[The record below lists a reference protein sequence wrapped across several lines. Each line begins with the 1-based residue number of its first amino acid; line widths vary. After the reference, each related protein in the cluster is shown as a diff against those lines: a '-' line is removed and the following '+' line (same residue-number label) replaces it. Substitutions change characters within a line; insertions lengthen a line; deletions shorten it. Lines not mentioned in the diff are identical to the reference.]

1 MNPIRQIRERLGF
14 TRYNAAKVLGLEQV
28 AYDRLE
34 ASVQG
39 YRYGYYLFR
48 LLDESDITLT
58 EVRKMFAEKPE
69 KVVKNPVDNT

>member
-1 MNPIRQIRERLGF
+1 MGPFRQIRERLGF
-14 TRYNAAKVLGLEQV
+14 TRYNAAKTLGMRQT

-58 EVRKMFAEKPE
+58 ELRKMFAEMPS
-69 KVVKNPVDNT
+69 KVDKNPVDNA